1 MLIILKIG
9 TILGLMWQNHPI
21 YSSYTK
27 IMESISG
34 TYKILPSSPHTLTKK
49 PIPNSNFFLT
59 NTINLVKKNRQPRQ
73 KKKICFKDRFNLFE
87 NNFVFRI
94 QFSKIYYLNIPKRNL
109 EHFLYIS

>member
-73 KKKICFKDRFNLFE
+73 KKKSALKIGSIFLKIILFLE
-87 NNFVFRI
+87 SNFL
-94 QFSKIYYLNIPKRNL
+94 K
-109 EHFLYIS
+109 YII